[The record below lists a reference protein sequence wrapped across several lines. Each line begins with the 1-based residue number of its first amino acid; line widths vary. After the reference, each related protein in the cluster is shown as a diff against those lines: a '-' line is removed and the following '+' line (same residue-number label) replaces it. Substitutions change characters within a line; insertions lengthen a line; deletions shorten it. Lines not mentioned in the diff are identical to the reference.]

1 MKNTYLI
8 GLSMAAAL
16 ATAPLQ
22 AQIYTPSGAVNT
34 SLGSGGNVGIGEDT
48 PASLLHIKGNEGT
61 LLFIEPDAAA
71 TIQGEWTYP
80 ESLLS
85 IYGLSQSQSISGP
98 PNFEET
104 FKVGVN
110 GRTQIGWFPQSPT
123 NRLAVRDDIG
133 VYSSTNTWMQLEFPS
148 NRPTITW
155 KAGGNN
161 PFRIRNGES
170 AVTALNIS
178 SDGKTGFGTSSF
190 AGDQILR
197 VEGGSLQDRLW
208 VQKPEHWGQ
217 TDEFI
222 QLKLDA
228 GPEVKW
234 ESSTN
239 DILRFHG
246 NGFDVML
253 LSSEGKVGIGKDFV
267 PSYFLGS
274 NHSLYVKGS
283 AIAEEIFVKLKND
296 WGDFVF
302 EESYDLLPLDDL
314 KAYLKQNKHLPD
326 FPSAAEVEE
335 NGLALGE
342 TERLLTI
349 KVEELTLYL
358 LQMSEEMKALREE
371 ITTLKGEK

>member
-1 MKNTYLI
+1 MKNTFLI

-16 ATAPLQ
+16 AAATLR

-48 PASLLHIKGNEGT
+48 PESVLHVKGNDGT

-71 TIQGEWTYP
+71 TIQGAWTYP

-98 PNFEET
+98 PSFEET

-110 GRTQIGWFPQSPT
+110 GRTQIGWFPQSPS

-133 VYSSTNTWMQLEFPS
+133 VYSNTNTWLQLEFPS
-148 NRPTITW
+148 NRPTISW

-161 PFRIRNGES
+161 PFRIRNDETGI
-170 AVTALNIS
+170 TALS
-178 SDGKTGFGTSSF
+178 VDKDGKTGFGTSAF

-197 VEGGSLQDRLW
+197 VEGGSLHDKLW
-208 VQKPEHWGQ
+208 VQKTEDWGQ
-217 TDEFI
+217 SDEFI

-253 LSSEGKVGIGKDFV
+253 LSSEGKVGVGKDFV

-283 AIAEEIFVKLKND
+283 AVAEEIFVRLKAD

-302 EESYDLLPLDDL
+302 EESYDLMPLKELDS
-314 KAYLKQNKHLPD
+314 YLKQNKHLPD
-326 FPSAAEVEE
+326 FPSAAEVKE

-358 LQMSEEMKALREE
+358 LEMNKEMEALREE
-371 ITTLKGEK
+371 ITTLKSKK